1 MMFERYTDRAL
12 RALDIAQEEARNL
25 GLVRVGAGHLLLG
38 LIGEDGGGAAVAL
51 KSLGADLGEARHA
64 VGRNAFPRGS
74 TPAGP
79 LPFTSRARGVLD
91 QAATEA
97 AALGNPYIATEHL
110 LLALISDSEGT
121 GSDPLVTIGINPGDA
136 RAKVL
141 ELLRGYEDTEQRP
154 TPPER
159 AETLAFTAAA
169 RERLAAASTYDDWHA
184 VGSDLRKALA
194 ALDAALK
201 LADEWAATQFPD
213 DEPMTAIQG
222 HIVAEG
228 IETTIR
234 RGPDFREAITRPLTG
249 EGNTGG
255 VPDG

>member
-1 MMFERYTDRAL
+1 MTFERYTDRAR

-38 LIGEDGGGAAVAL
+38 LIGEDGGVAAVAL
-51 KSLGADLGEARHA
+51 KSLGADLDEARRGM
-64 VGRNAFPRGS
+64 GRGAIHGVQP
-74 TPAGP
+74 PAGP
-79 LPFTSRARGVLD
+79 LRFTSRARGVLD

-97 AALGNPYIATEHL
+97 AVLGNPYIATEHL

-121 GSDPLVTIGINPGDA
+121 GNDPLVAIGINPGDA

-141 ELLRGYEDTEQRP
+141 ELLRGYEDAEQRP

-184 VGSDLRKALA
+184 VGGDLRKALA
-194 ALDAALK
+194 ALDAAVN

-234 RGPDFREAITRPLTG
+234 RGLDLREAITRALTG